1 MLPHARPP
9 SRAQAVNPD
18 RSTSFTSVVAGLL
31 VGVGLAGAGW
41 FAIGPDHVVYA
52 VIVQGGFLFM
62 ALLIGPSLVDTA
74 RSCYQVRSFEPRIYA
89 LLGAEV
95 VRRALDVV
103 GWNRVI
109 KNMRQ
114 ANNEELGTSG
124 FPRGTEQSETGHL
137 LGLAATGLLVL
148 IAAVT
153 SHPAGAL
160 QILLI
165 GALLHVYPIMI
176 QRLVRFRLTHRP
188 TRSNRLE
195 R

>member
-1 MLPHARPP
+1 MGAEQDT
-9 SRAQAVNPD
+9 S
-18 RSTSFTSVVAGLL
+18 STPVVAGLL

-74 RSCYQVRSFEPRIYA
+74 RSRYQVRSFEPRIYT
-89 LLGAEV
+89 LLGAEAF
-95 VRRALDVV
+95 RRTLDVV

-109 KNMRQ
+109 KNIRQ
-114 ANNEELGTSG
+114 AKNKELGTSR
-124 FPRGTEQSETGHL
+124 FLRGTEQSETGHL
-137 LGLAATGLLVL
+137 LGLTATGLLVL
-148 IAAVT
+148 IAVVT
-153 SHPAGAL
+153 SHSVGAL

-165 GALLHVYPIMI
+165 GVLLHVYPIMI

-188 TRSNRLE
+188 TRTNHLE